1 MTFCTN
7 CGENLPK
14 EANFCPKCGWKA
26 QLGVDSNVHSA
37 SDEFRESM
45 TKMSIEL
52 EKAFNVA
59 AKEIQKAFQTAK
71 NNIQEATTTNKEPTT
86 TNKEPTTTNKEP
98 MTTNKEPTTTNIEPT
113 ICPNCGEKNHP
124 EAIYCSKCGNKLKT

>member
-86 TNKEPTTTNKEP
+86 PH
-98 MTTNKEPTTTNIEPT
+98 KEPTTTNIEPT